1 MCPLFNSVGKI
12 KIVHH
17 LLLLPKLALNHGLSW
32 RPLWAN
38 IPLDYSTGK
47 VITGDTA
54 LLMKII
60 VQLRLPYTVL
70 GVGVMPTQKRFRA

>member
-17 LLLLPKLALNHGLSW
+17 LLLLPKLALNHGRSW

-47 VITGDTA
+47 VIF
-54 LLMKII
+54 
-60 VQLRLPYTVL
+60 V
-70 GVGVMPTQKRFRA
+70 